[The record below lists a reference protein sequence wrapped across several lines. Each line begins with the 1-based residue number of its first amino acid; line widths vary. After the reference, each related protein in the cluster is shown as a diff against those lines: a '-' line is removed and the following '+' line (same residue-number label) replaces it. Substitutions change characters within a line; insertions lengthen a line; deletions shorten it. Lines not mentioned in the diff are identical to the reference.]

1 MKKILLSGAALVSV
15 LAMVSPANAAAIYM
29 TGTSNPWGTTTN
41 DGAMDAAFGVGSWT
55 KVMGFDGS
63 VFNPANSFIF
73 FDGSDINGIQF
84 ASFLAANMAS
94 LTSFVNSGGKVFSN
108 IATNVG
114 PATLDL
120 GFGYTSTWPQF
131 STTAALTAAG
141 ITAGLGAGGA
151 GNAWIGGS
159 FGHNINTGGTGACY
173 VLGNSGC
180 VFAGGAEGSGAYFVG
195 GQTTTN
201 YHSGG
206 GFELRVN
213 ELRLASEAG
222 PGAVPE
228 PSTWALMIGGFGA
241 IGGTMRYR
249 RRKTTVAFA

>member
-73 FDGSDINGIQF
+73 FDGSDSNGIQF

-108 IATNVG
+108 IATM
-114 PATLDL
+114 
-120 GFGYTSTWPQF
+120 TSHAKQKAKPV
-131 STTAALTAAG
+131 ARR
-141 ITAGLGAGGA
+141 
-151 GNAWIGGS
+151 
-159 FGHNINTGGTGACY
+159 
-173 VLGNSGC
+173 C
-180 VFAGGAEGSGAYFVG
+180 VTPVTSRNPVYQAD
-195 GQTTTN
+195 
-201 YHSGG
+201 
-206 GFELRVN
+206 R
-213 ELRLASEAG
+213 
-222 PGAVPE
+222 
-228 PSTWALMIGGFGA
+228 
-241 IGGTMRYR
+241 
-249 RRKTTVAFA
+249 